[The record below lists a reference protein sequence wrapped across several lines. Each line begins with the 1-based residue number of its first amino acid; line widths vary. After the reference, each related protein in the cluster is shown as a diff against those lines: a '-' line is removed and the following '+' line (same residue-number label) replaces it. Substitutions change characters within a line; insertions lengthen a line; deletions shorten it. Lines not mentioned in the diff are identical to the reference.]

1 MLDLGWPELLVV
13 ALVLIIVVGP
23 KDLPAMLRTFGRTTK
38 KLRTMAGEF
47 RSQFDEALKEAEL
60 DDVREA
66 ITDAQKLNPKNML
79 KDVVDPIRN
88 VGNEIKADLDKT
100 AKAATPPSLKKTDA
114 PETDTAKPMAAENA
128 KTSKPAVQKPATAA
142 GKPATAAGKPATAAG
157 KPATAAGKPA
167 SNGKAPKTAA
177 KKSAGTTAKRKSP
190 SVAGGGRKTTAKSAG
205 KTAGDKKQSSATTRR
220 SASAAAKSGA
230 ESTDKTSGDTA

>member
-157 KPATAAGKPA
+157 KPA